1 MSATLQEHIGY
12 ISDAERLARFREAI
26 ALAVSPGDIVVDVGC
41 GFAPLGLL
49 CLEAGAARVYG
60 IDRTDAIEIA
70 RETVA
75 RAGYADRY
83 TCIRDHSFRTQLPE
97 QADVV
102 ICDHVGYFGFDY
114 GVIDTLGDARR
125 RFLKPGGKV
134 IPGRI
139 DLKVAGVTSA
149 ACMAK
154 ARAWSAP
161 GIPEAFHWLDEYT
174 LNSRHPVFLKPADV
188 VTAPVDLG
196 AIDLAI
202 DNADHMGFSAELVA
216 AHEGALDGLGGWFD
230 CEIAQGVRMSNSPL
244 IANPIYRDQV
254 FLPFSRPLPVRPGDR
269 IAVRLNLRHDVTAI
283 AWTARNLTSGEQ
295 RRQSTWAGQILSE
308 ADRTH
313 RSARVPVLSP
323 VGKARRLVLDYVDGQ
338 RTAEEIE
345 AAVLRDHPDLF
356 PSPREI
362 AAFVRGELARG
373 AA

>member
-1 MSATLQEHIGY
+1 MSATLEEHIGY
-12 ISDAERLARFREAI
+12 ICDAERLTRFREAI
-26 ALAVSPGDIVVDVGC
+26 TLAVKPGDVVVDVGC
-41 GFAPLGLL
+41 GFAVLGLM

-83 TCIRDHSFRTQLPE
+83 TCIREHSFRVELPE
-97 QADVV
+97 KADVV

-139 DLKVAGVTSA
+139 DLKIAGVASES
-149 ACMAK
+149 CMAK
-154 ARAWSAP
+154 AKAWGAAN
-161 GIPEAFHWLDEYT
+161 IPEAFHWLDEYT

-188 VTAPVDLG
+188 VTPQADLG
-196 AIDLAI
+196 TIDLAI
-202 DNADHMGFSAELVA
+202 DNADHMGFSTELVA
-216 AHEGALDGLGGWFD
+216 AQGGVLDGLGGWFD
-230 CEIAQGVRMSNSPL
+230 CEIATGVRMSNSPL

-254 FLPFSRPLPVRPGDR
+254 FLPFSRPLAVAAGDR

-283 AWTARNLTSGEQ
+283 AWTARNLRTGEQ
-295 RRQSTWAGQILSE
+295 RRQSTWASQILSE
-308 ADRTH
+308 ADRTG
-313 RSARVPVLSP
+313 RAARVPVLSRI
-323 VGKARRLVLDYVDGQ
+323 GKARQIVLGYVDGQ
-338 RTAEEIE
+338 RSAEDIE
-345 AAVLRDHPDLF
+345 AAVLRDHPDLL

-362 AAFVRGELARG
+362 VTFVRGELARG
-373 AA
+373 SD